1 MSIEDLHGFRGL
13 ASSTLFSKYSRLF
26 TMFVPKLFDR
36 TFLLPV
42 DPDDFEIDVEA
53 TSENFGGGEM
63 MTKDYFTEMTQDVIV
78 DDGRIIKTLKP
89 RRKGENYSS
98 FNDFFVVVSTPSEE
112 TK

>member
-1 MSIEDLHGFRGL
+1 
-13 ASSTLFSKYSRLF
+13 
-26 TMFVPKLFDR
+26 MFVPKLFDR

-63 MTKDYFTEMTQDVIV
+63 MTKDYFTEMTHDITA
-78 DDGRIIKTLKP
+78 DDGRTVKMLKP

-98 FNDFFVVVSTPSEE
+98 FNDFFVVISTPSEE